1 MQVILLICKYY
12 EWDFIKELP
21 LSLLGELISA
31 AVKQDRERQLLPLWL
46 TDYAVKTIQHEAVM
60 SFSDFISSV
69 LPAADTTTA
78 TKKEQTAEEIIK
90 EFAPLIAADELRRA
104 KHGGNI

>member
-1 MQVILLICKYY
+1 
-12 EWDFIKELP
+12 
-21 LSLLGELISA
+21 
-31 AVKQDRERQLLPLWL
+31 
-46 TDYAVKTIQHEAVM
+46 M

-78 TKKEQTAEEIIK
+78 NKKEQTAEEIIK